1 MAIDLDTLQ
10 EKPKRREEDW
20 NDLFE
25 AKGQDPPPP
34 VLIMPVSIY
43 QLI

>member
-25 AKGQDPPPP
+25 AKGQDPP